1 MTIPIILKDKKVR
14 YPLQVLPFLP
24 PHPLLS
30 LNSIPLLFMMVKSTF
45 LLGALAAVGSYVQ
58 GKEIKVDDK
67 KAARLYDSGKVHNQ
81 LMQSKMVCSPATAL

>member
-1 MTIPIILKDKKVR
+1 MTIPFILRDKKVR
-14 YPLQVLPFLP
+14 HPLQVLPFLP

-81 LMQSKMVCSPATAL
+81 LMQSKMVCSLATAL

>member
-1 MTIPIILKDKKVR
+1 MTIPFILRDKKVR
-14 YPLQVLPFLP
+14 HPLQVLPFHP

-81 LMQSKMVCSPATAL
+81 LMQSKMVCSTATGL